1 MLLAL
6 AAKGGSLATGG
17 QVSAILLAILAGILW
32 RNLAGVGAWAEPG
45 LEFASL
51 RLLRIGI
58 ALIGLRLTL
67 ALLAGVSFVAVPV
80 VIACVAVA
88 LIAGVALG
96 RLFGVSPGIRQL
108 LAAGTAICG
117 CTAIIAIAP
126 LVKAR
131 QQDIGIAIACVV
143 LFGSAAMVAYPWIAH
158 ALFGTDMAAAAIFFG
173 ASIQDTSQ
181 VVGAAMI
188 YAQQFDAPDTVAIAG
203 LTKFMRTF
211 GLLVLV
217 PMSAMWMA
225 RARREGRRARS
236 KGLRGGSAARVRDRV
251 HAAGRRAHGRRRLD
265 RRAGVAGAAALRA
278 AGVGAAADL
287 RHGRSG
293 PGHHLCTPARR
304 RLATAR
310 RRLPRRHGDRRHR
323 PRPAAPLRDG
333 DVHLF
338 AQYQKVTL
346 TFDKGERPLRYC
358 CQLAL
363 RFIAPHCMRS
373 PRSQPQSACSRHH
386 ELSCR

>member
-1 MLLAL
+1 M
-6 AAKGGSLATGG
+6 
-17 QVSAILLAILAGILW
+17 
-32 RNLAGVGAWAEPG
+32 
-45 LEFASL
+45 
-51 RLLRIGI
+51 
-58 ALIGLRLTL
+58 
-67 ALLAGVSFVAVPV
+67 SFVAVPV

-88 LIAGVALG
+88 LIAGVGLG
-96 RLFGVSPGIRQL
+96 RLFGVSPGIRRL

-143 LFGSAAMVAYPWIAH
+143 LFGSAAMVVYPWIAH

-225 RARREGRRARS
+225 RAEGKDGAARS
-236 KGLRGGSAARVRDRV
+236 KGLRGEALPGFVIAFMVLVAVRTAGDVWIDGPAWQAILRYAQQASELLLICGMAAVGLGITFAHLRD
-251 HAAGRRAHGRRRLD
+251 AGWRPLA
-265 RRAGVAGAAALRA
+265 VAFLA
-278 AGVGAAADL
+278 
-287 RHGRSG
+287 
-293 PGHHLCTPARR
+293 
-304 RLATAR
+304 ATAT
-310 RRLPRRHGDRRHR
+310 G
-323 PRPAAPLRDG
+323 ATA
-333 DVHLF
+333 
-338 AQYQKVTL
+338 
-346 TFDKGERPLRYC
+346 
-358 CQLAL
+358 LAL
-363 RFIAPHCMRS
+363 LHV
-373 PRSQPQSACSRHH
+373 
-386 ELSCR
+386 